1 MKITRS
7 YLSKVSFRYK
17 ETSHAVNG
25 HAVLHRARG
34 KSIKISIVENLL
46 HTKRVIALEVK
57 IIRYFTKMFNV
68 DAPLKET
75 IVRNSYANGG

>member
-1 MKITRS
+1 MLIMFMLFS
-7 YLSKVSFRYK
+7 I
-17 ETSHAVNG
+17 EHA
-25 HAVLHRARG
+25 G

-75 IVRNSYANGG
+75 NYCSEQLC